1 MSPVPTRQDCG
12 KIHAKGCK
20 LILMPCIRSGLQNR
34 QLLEELLTGVI
45 KARDQLAPSE
55 LTSRRPRL
63 VLKIA
68 PDLDDSQLIDIA
80 DVIKNSGID
89 GVIVSNTTIRRPSTL
104 IDCTSLG

>member
-1 MSPVPTRQDCG
+1 MPRTC
-12 KIHAKGCK
+12 
-20 LILMPCIRSGLQNR
+20 LILCIGSGLQNR
-34 QLLEELLTGVI
+34 QLLEELLAGVTE
-45 KARDQLAPSE
+45 ARDQLAPSE

-68 PDLDDSQLIDIA
+68 PDLDDSHLTDIA

-104 IDCTSLG
+104 IDCTSLA

>member
-1 MSPVPTRQDCG
+1 L
-12 KIHAKGCK
+12 A
-20 LILMPCIRSGLQNR
+20 
-34 QLLEELLTGVI
+34 GVTE
-45 KARDQLAPSE
+45 ARDQLAPSE

-89 GVIVSNTTIRRPSTL
+89 GVIISNTTIRRPSTL
-104 IDCTSLG
+104 IDCTSLA

>member
-1 MSPVPTRQDCG
+1 MRMPQ
-12 KIHAKGCK
+12 AY
-20 LILMPCIRSGLQNR
+20 LMLCICSGLQNR
-34 QLLEELLTGVI
+34 QLLEELLAGVTE
-45 KARDQLAPSE
+45 ARDQLAPSE

-89 GVIVSNTTIRRPSTL
+89 GVIISNTTIRRPSTL
-104 IDCTSLG
+104 IDCTSLA